1 VSKQRRR
8 LLPVTRAEEEDFPL
22 IDLRNTHPVTL
33 LLSTAAHLTMS
44 LPAQEGQTVMS
55 FFNFLK

>member
-8 LLPVTRAEEEDFPL
+8 LLPVTRAKEEDIPL

-33 LLSTAAHLTMS
+33 LLSTTAHLTMS
-44 LPAQEGQTVMS
+44 LPAQEGQTGMP

>member
-44 LPAQEGQTVMS
+44 LPAQEGQTGVS
-55 FFNFLK
+55 FF

>member
-1 VSKQRRR
+1 VSKLRLR

-44 LPAQEGQTVMS
+44 LPAQEGQTGM
-55 FFNFLK
+55 FFLIS